1 MRKDV
6 LDALWKD
13 AFLEACLDFPG
24 HNPERLLLAART
36 RFKRRLRL
44 LRPPGVESGFSR
56 PLRSPRFGSAPS
68 GAGQSMSPLT
78 LSKSGADN

>member
-1 MRKDV
+1 MKKD
-6 LDALWKD
+6 LLEALWKD
-13 AFLEACLDFPG
+13 IVLEVSLDFPG
-24 HNPERLLLAART
+24 CGHKDLLSAARA

-44 LRPPGVESGFSR
+44 LVESGFSR

-68 GAGQSMSPLT
+68 GVGRSMSPLT

>member
-1 MRKDV
+1 MKKD
-6 LDALWKD
+6 LLEALWKD
-13 AFLEACLDFPG
+13 IVLEVSLDFPG
-24 HNPERLLLAART
+24 CSHKDLLSAARA

-44 LRPPGVESGFSR
+44 LPGVESGFSR